1 MKKRLSKLL
10 SRNAY
15 PGRGIVVGKSRDGK
29 KAMFAYFI
37 MGRSENS
44 RNRIF
49 VRDGDGLKTQ
59 AYDEKKVTDPSLI
72 IYSPVKVVGNSTIV
86 SNGDQTDTIEE
97 YLKRG
102 VCFRRGLQ
110 QREFEPD
117 APNFTPR
124 ISAVLTLGKSAK
136 DFVYE
141 MSILKCGD
149 KKGKACNRYFY
160 LYTPVSGVGHFL
172 HTYRGDGSPLPSFEG
187 EPVPVMIG
195 NDLKEFAAEI
205 WENLDAANKI
215 SLYCRAVDLKTGAC
229 EDVLY
234 NAREV
239 TK

>member
-10 SRNAY
+10 QNNPY

-29 KAMFAYFI
+29 RAMLAYFI

-44 RNRIF
+44 RNRVF
-49 VRDGDGLKTQ
+49 VKIGDEVKTEP
-59 AYDEKKVTDPSLI
+59 YDAKKVVDPSLI
-72 IYSPVKVVGNSTIV
+72 LYSPVKVVGTATIV

-97 YLKRG
+97 YLKKG

-110 QREFEPD
+110 EREFEPD

-124 ISAVLTLGKSAK
+124 ISAVLNFGKRVS
-136 DFVYE
+136 DFKYE

-149 KKGKACNRYFY
+149 RKGKTCNRYFY
-160 LYTPVSGVGHFL
+160 LYTPASGVGHFL
-172 HTYRGDGSPLPSFEG
+172 HTYKKNGDPLPAFEG
-187 EPVPVMIG
+187 EPVPVAIP

-205 WENLDAANKI
+205 WENLDFANKI
-215 SLYCRAVDLKTGAC
+215 SLYCRAVDLKTGAY

-234 NAREV
+234 N
-239 TK
+239 KNK